1 MGERREGGRVD
12 IERERER
19 DSARAHLTLCTSF
32 DEGGG
37 PCNVRQPFLAL
48 MDVCHPSITI
58 IIQQVVLLGLPFNL
72 KSISSPAEC
81 DTNGMVSI

>member
-58 IIQQVVLLGLPFNL
+58 IVVKHSASCLVGFAFQFKIHIFP
-72 KSISSPAEC
+72 
-81 DTNGMVSI
+81 GRV